1 MRPPTCFLTPLSPG
15 VFICK
20 VRITP
25 KVGLRIQGA
34 NTGGVGAVLR
44 EQGCAVVTRTDWGSV
59 TSGKRG
65 RRG

>member
-1 MRPPTCFLTPLSPG
+1 M
-15 VFICK
+15 
-20 VRITP
+20 
-25 KVGLRIQGA
+25 GLRIQGA